1 MIDHKT
7 ESVLPLE
14 ASSALF
20 PTKPSRCTLYRWS
33 LKGIHGVR
41 LETLACGGK
50 RYTSHEAIDRFI
62 AAQNADDVPATPTIT
77 ASQRRRQSEAAQ
89 IELERMGVA
98 R

>member
-7 ESVLPLE
+7 ESVVPLE

-33 LKGIHGVR
+33 LKGIRGVR

-62 AAQNADDVPATPTIT
+62 AAQNSDDPTTPAIMP
-77 ASQRRRQSEAAQ
+77 AQRRRQSEAAQ
-89 IELERMGVA
+89 IELQRMGVA